1 MSWVANRVYLGVGNI
16 VGKQSFND
24 FFVMKIDTFTFKAN
38 RVVLRSDTRVRWI
51 FDIGKSLSILRLQE
65 FAPLLVFV

>member
-1 MSWVANRVYLGVGNI
+1 
-16 VGKQSFND
+16 
-24 FFVMKIDTFTFKAN
+24 MKIDTFTFKAN